1 MHRINLT
8 TAWSCFRTAEG
19 REGWTRWFGC
29 PTNVTPPDQVW
40 LVAEPQVQARLWL
53 NGQPLVEAAPG
64 AAGVVVTARLCP
76 RNLLVVPPADT
87 EAAETKA
94 WVEAQQAGSLATT
107 RATLPS
113 AWGVI
118 ALVIAEDVVDS
129 EAVTNR

>member
-8 TAWSCFRTAEG
+8 AAWSRFRTADG

-29 PTNVTPPDQVW
+29 PTNVTPPEQVW
-40 LVAEPQVQARLWL
+40 LVAEPLVQTQLWL

-64 AAGVVVTARLCP
+64 ATGVVVTARLCP
-76 RNLLVVPPADT
+76 RNLLVVPPPDT
-87 EAAETKA
+87 EAAETRA
-94 WVEAQQAGSLATT
+94 WAEALRAGSLATT
-107 RATLPS
+107 RASLPS
-113 AWGVI
+113 AWGAV